1 MRFQNPAIWGCTRGI
16 WNVRLRSP
24 SFLLLRTAKA
34 VSSSL
39 VLMEHAH
46 AISGQSNG
54 RKQLLFEHVVLP
66 LDGVDNEWGVLQENQ
81 VIMAPSIYALSH
93 GIIIGE

>member
-1 MRFQNPAIWGCTRGI
+1 MGVYA
-16 WNVRLRSP
+16 WNMECAAEILP